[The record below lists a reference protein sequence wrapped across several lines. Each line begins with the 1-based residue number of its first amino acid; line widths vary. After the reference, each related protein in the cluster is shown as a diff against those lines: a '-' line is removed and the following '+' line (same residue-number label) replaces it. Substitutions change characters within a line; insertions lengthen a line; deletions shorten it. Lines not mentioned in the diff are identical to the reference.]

1 MKLARKIGLVML
13 ILVMSAG
20 IVFARGQ
27 GGTESAGGGATVSPA
42 SAAPGSLPRK
52 ETLYFGGILWD
63 KVNSWNPYTVGG
75 TIFGITPNTALSR
88 QLIYETL
95 FVYDLLTGTL
105 KPQLADSYA
114 WNGQTL
120 TIQLNRNVKF
130 WDGKPMTSADV
141 VNSYQLQKTYATG
154 ASGWWSY
161 IDSVTAQGDY
171 TVVIRGNPSNFNP
184 KQVET
189 SISALYIT
197 QKAEMDKVAAKI
209 GNTQAALGQ
218 WTNITGDQIETQ
230 SGTGP
235 YKPYIWDETKTV
247 LQRVDTYWGVA
258 RYGKLPA
265 PKYVAHAIYKDNATG
280 DAAFRA
286 AEVDISQQFI
296 SSVWTMFNV
305 NISTY
310 IPQAPYYFPG
320 TIPAITFNTKDPRL
334 ADPAVRKAIA
344 MALDYDTIGKNA
356 MSGYTAPYVAS
367 LMLPIPAEQALI
379 DVNAL
384 KPYQWSG
391 NLQEAVAAANK
402 ILDDAGWV
410 RGADGIRAKG
420 GVKLSGIRAECPQG
434 WSDWNATLEVVAQA
448 GKQIGIDI
456 QTYFP
461 IATVWTQDYLNG
473 TFDIIMFSYGG
484 VGIASPWSRA
494 YAGLSSA
501 DLPPEGTPNS
511 IGNFGRWINK
521 EASDII
527 AQIATETDAAKLKQ
541 LWTRLN
547 IIYLQEMPNAG
558 LMYRPGVFHTVNET
572 VWTGYPKMNDGS
584 GVPPTLCIDGYGI
597 KGLYNLKNK

>member
-1 MKLARKIGLVML
+1 MGAAMIF
-13 ILVMSAG
+13 AG
-20 IVFARGQ
+20 GQGQ
-27 GGTESAGGGATVSPA
+27 GGSGSSGGAATL
-42 SAAPGSLPRK
+42 GSLPRK
-52 ETLYFGGILWD
+52 ETLYFNGLIWD
-63 KVNSWNPYTVGG
+63 KVTAWNPYAGANS
-75 TIFGITPNTALSR
+75 FGITANTPLSR

-114 WNGQTL
+114 WSGQTL

-154 ASGWWSY
+154 GSAWWPY
-161 IDSVTAQGDY
+161 IDSVIAQGDY
-171 TVVIRGNPSNFNP
+171 TVVIKGNPSNFNP
-184 KQVET
+184 KHIEN

-197 QKAEMDKVAAKI
+197 QKAEMDKVVASI
-209 GNTQAALGQ
+209 GNSESALGL
-218 WTNITGDQIETQ
+218 WTNYNPDGTIATQ

-235 YKPYIWDETKTV
+235 YKPYISDETKAV
-247 LQRVDTYWGVA
+247 LQRVDSYWGVV
-258 RYGKLPA
+258 RYGKLP
-265 PKYVAHAIYKDNATG
+265 PPRYIAHAIYKDNAAG

-286 AEVDISQQFI
+286 AEVDIAQQFI

-305 NISTY
+305 NVSTY

-320 TIPAITFNTKDPRL
+320 QIPMIVYNTKDPRL
-334 ADPAVRKAIA
+334 ADAAVRKAIA
-344 MALDYDTIGKNA
+344 MALVYDTIGQNA
-356 MSGYTAPYVAS
+356 MSGYTAPLTAS
-367 LMLPIPAEQALI
+367 LMLPTPAEHALV
-379 DVNAL
+379 DAAAL

-391 NLQEAVAAANK
+391 NLREAIATANK
-402 ILDDAGWV
+402 LLDDAGWV
-410 RGADGIRAKG
+410 KGADGIRAKG
-420 GVKLSGIRAECPQG
+420 GVKLSGLRAECPQG

-461 IATVWTQDYLNG
+461 IYTVYVQDLQNC
-473 TFDIIMFSYGG
+473 TFDIIMYSYGG
-484 VGIASPWSRA
+484 VGISNPWGRA
-494 YAGLSSA
+494 YAAMSSSE
-501 DLPPEGTPNS
+501 LPPEGTPNS
-511 IGNFGRWINK
+511 VGNFGRWINR
-521 EASDII
+521 EANDII
-527 AQIATETDAAKLKQ
+527 TQIATETDAARLKQ

-547 IIYLQEMPNAG
+547 IIYLQEMPCAG

-597 KGLYNLKNK
+597 KGLYNLRIK